1 VAKMVEATRSLSK
14 QKTKFAIKQIKEIKR
29 EFQNK
34 NRRRNMFHN
43 AIADTVKLSI
53 KYNDV
58 FDPNKDKPFSKR
70 ESLEKNEGIPSKRV
84 SIKLSD
90 KFDIK
95 SNRISYFVNSDLF
108 VEDQPKLINKL
119 SIKKQGEKKITTKL
133 RKIKT
138 FNEQQIDSY
147 KRKMTRED
155 MSENSNDN
163 DKMSNGEE
171 MKLNEKIERNRILI
185 NDNILCMPY
194 IPEQIFEEKEENLT
208 PDLLEVV
215 DNKVRNEHKLLKE
228 NSNFRNSES
237 NISMYSSLRNFKM
250 EDNERELLN
259 FHTNLLVLND
269 NKTFQKKN
277 TINSFKRGNTIKSE
291 RSFKDEKVEENKNID
306 EVKEP
311 PNSHNNHSDSS
322 DSEEE
327 NNKKKIL
334 KTKNILLNGKKF
346 KLEENL
352 SEMIIRKVVLIVLAI
367 IVVSPMLDIGLLQ
380 DFIYSQNEL
389 LSKNVYCYDMI
400 SKFIKASKKDPV
412 FIKGLRLTLN
422 HCFTNAAADDDTFIA
437 LINFTNLGD
446 YVNLTLDQQ
455 GSRLPMELKI
465 DNLDKYLTSNRE
477 NSYYINLTNYE
488 NSGRLTI
495 IYDNSIESRLL
506 PFLNLIKSFVVG
518 VVLIY
523 SAILFNKDVI
533 NYVISPLDKIF
544 SRVQYHLK
552 HFDNNVLVE
561 EENEI
566 ISQTSIHNS
575 TNDLSEKQKKK
586 LETYL
591 IEMTFKKLVFL
602 LQVSIGKPGKLSFFI

>member
-1 VAKMVEATRSLSK
+1 MVEATRSLSK

-34 NRRRNMFHN
+34 NRRKNMFDN
-43 AIADTVKLSI
+43 AIADTVKLSM
-53 KYNDV
+53 KYNNL
-58 FDPNKDKPFSKR
+58 FNPNKDKPFSKR
-70 ESLEKNEGIPSKRV
+70 ESLEKNEDIQSKRV
-84 SIKLSD
+84 SSIKMSD
-90 KFDIK
+90 KYDIK

-108 VEDQPKLINKL
+108 VEDQPKLINKF
-119 SIKKQGEKKITTKL
+119 SQKKQVEKKINTKL
-133 RKIKT
+133 RKMKT
-138 FNEQQIDSY
+138 FSEQQIDSY
-147 KRKMTRED
+147 KRKMTREE

-171 MKLNEKIERNRILI
+171 IKLNEKIERNKRLL
-185 NDNILCMPY
+185 NNNIFCMSN
-194 IPEQIFEEKEENLT
+194 IPEQIFEEKEENMT

-215 DNKVRNEHKLLKE
+215 DNKDRVEQKIMNE
-228 NSNFRNSES
+228 NSNIRNSES

-250 EDNERELLN
+250 DDNERELLN
-259 FHTNLLVLND
+259 FHSNLLVLNE
-269 NKTFQKKN
+269 NKILQKKN
-277 TINSFKRGNTIKSE
+277 TINSFRRGNTIKSDK
-291 RSFKDEKVEENKNID
+291 SLKDDKAEEKKNVVEVI
-306 EVKEP
+306 EP
-311 PNSHNNHSDSS
+311 PNHHNHSDSS

-327 NNKKKIL
+327 DNNKKIL

-380 DFIYSQNEL
+380 DFMYSQNEL

-400 SKFIKASKKDPV
+400 SKFIKASKRDPV

-422 HCFTNAAADDDTFIA
+422 HCFTNSSADDDTFIA

-446 YVNLTLDQQ
+446 YMNLKSDQQ
-455 GSRLPMELKI
+455 GSLLPMELKI

-495 IYDNSIESRLL
+495 IYDNSIESRLI

-523 SAILFNKDVI
+523 SAIRFNKDVI

-566 ISQTSIHNS
+566 ISQTAIHNS
-575 TNDLSEKQKKK
+575 TNDLSDKQKKK

-591 IEMTFKKLVFL
+591 IEMTFKKLVCL
-602 LQVSIGKPGKLSFFI
+602 LQVSIGKPGKLPIFI